1 MNLND
6 FGDRIMTKVDE
17 LNLFLESADD
27 LIESK
32 YIIADVKLANFLRS
46 IAMSD
51 TIIAILKNCLNDFD
65 YMEAQR
71 KYFVKSQQADKGE
84 FVTPASSR
92 ELLAFVFNILVDI
105 DAKRID
111 FNQLLSR
118 YFFVDGS
125 RSAAYEA
132 FTAAM
137 IKPFV
142 NVIKMLMEGVVDGTI
157 QDPIE
162 ALNAQEGLK
171 AKELAEKVQT
181 ERRERELLMKAYG
194 KSLKAIRDILAA
206 DKQKVKDSKL
216 KDTAKEE
223 ITLVIDMLD
232 SVLESD
238 DKDAIQYAFIAYKNV
253 AKANVFMFFGR
264 VGKVTKLIKDVLNG
278 I

>member
-1 MNLND
+1 
-6 FGDRIMTKVDE
+6 MTKVDE

-27 LIESK
+27 LVESK

-46 IAMSD
+46 IAMSN

-65 YMEAQR
+65 YLDAQR
-71 KYFVKSQQADKGE
+71 KYFVKSQQSDKGE
-84 FVTPASSR
+84 FITPTSSR

-111 FNQLLSR
+111 FNQLLSK

-125 RSAAYEA
+125 CSASYEA
-132 FTAAM
+132 FTTAV

-142 NVIKMLMEGVVDGTI
+142 NVIQMLMEGVVDGSI

-171 AKELAEKVQT
+171 AKELAEKAQT
-181 ERRERELLMKAYG
+181 EKRERELLMKAYG
-194 KSLKAIRDILAA
+194 KSLKAIKDILSA

-216 KDTAKEE
+216 KDSSKEE
-223 ITLVIDMLD
+223 IILVIDMFA
-232 SVLESD
+232 SVLDSD

-253 AKANVFMFFGR
+253 ANANMFMFFGR
-264 VGKVTKLIKDVLNG
+264 AYKVSKLIKDVLNG